1 MGTKSNIN
9 LNINKDESSIND
21 FLYCWDQF
29 STRPN
34 KVTIHNN
41 YQTKLFNVAMDEYKN
56 GRNIFTEV
64 IPADDELIIN
74 DKILLKISDNIYL
87 SYVVVDRLM
96 DSSMVTDITFYFKE
110 EDDSNLVNDIIDLLN
125 DCLLDYT
132 EEESVNLN
140 TISLSQ
146 NGLEIEPINNQSIDN
161 DNLDSYYN
169 SETFKELQKLVKK
182 VKKNNKG
189 LSILWG
195 QKGTG
200 KTAAIN
206 YIADNLDRIVFFI
219 PNNLIEHTINNP
231 DFRKFLK
238 KHHKPI
244 IIIDDCEMIFNEYF
258 AKSNV
263 VVNNLLQLVDGF
275 LSDDLEVNIITIF
288 NVEDEDEIDHTL
300 LDCNNLI
307 EVVEFSYLEEEEA
320 TELSRIIGHGKKYKN
335 KTKLID
341 IIKKRNGSSENRI
354 GF

>member
-29 STRPN
+29 SSRPN
-34 KVTIHNN
+34 KITIHNN
-41 YQTKLFNVAMDEYKN
+41 YQTKLFNVAIEEYKN
-56 GRNIFTEV
+56 GKNVFTEV

-110 EDDSNLVNDIIDLLN
+110 EEDSELVNDIIDLLN

-132 EEESVNLN
+132 EEESMNLN
-140 TISLSQ
+140 TISLNQ

-169 SETFKELQKLVKK
+169 GKTFKELQKLVKK

-288 NVEDEDEIDHTL
+288 NVEEEDEIDHTL

-307 EVVEFSYLEEEEA
+307 EVVEFEYLEDDEA
-320 TELSRIIGHGKKYKN
+320 TELSRILGHSKKYKN

-341 IIKKRNGSSENRI
+341 IIKKRNGSIENRI

>member
-1 MGTKSNIN
+1 M
-9 LNINKDESSIND
+9 
-21 FLYCWDQF
+21 
-29 STRPN
+29 
-34 KVTIHNN
+34 
-41 YQTKLFNVAMDEYKN
+41 
-56 GRNIFTEV
+56 
-64 IPADDELIIN
+64 
-74 DKILLKISDNIYL
+74 
-87 SYVVVDRLM
+87 
-96 DSSMVTDITFYFKE
+96 
-110 EDDSNLVNDIIDLLN
+110 NDIIDLLN

-132 EEESVNLN
+132 EEESMNLN
-140 TISLSQ
+140 TISLNQ

-169 SETFKELQKLVKK
+169 GKTFKELQKLVKK

-288 NVEDEDEIDHTL
+288 NVEEEDEIDHTL

-307 EVVEFSYLEEEEA
+307 EVVEFEYLEDDEA
-320 TELSRIIGHGKKYKN
+320 TELSRILGHSKKYKN

-341 IIKKRNGSSENRI
+341 IIKKRNGSIENRI